1 MLERLV
7 RKLGTKQYK
16 VYYIYTKEE
25 ADARGFKYKP
35 WYKAEVGEMA
45 LSDDGF
51 VGECLFAKWYP
62 IKRYGRII
70 PGKMDRYVRTTFGR
84 AYYHKARKNNRFT
97 VKDRESFDN
106 LSGKRRMDN
115 LYKRGRR
122 KFIDKYIETGDLN
135 ESMKELVKI
144 NPELNAKNWKRFSK
158 HKEFSR
164 MLKEEFSKKLEENG
178 IGLDDTLT
186 LITEAIATAK
196 EKNDT
201 KSMISLIKILADMQ
215 GIRYKQ
221 KRKVTDRVD
230 MSRIDK
236 YSDEAKEEI
245 ARSNFREIR
254 IVAEKTVEGE
264 DEHE

>member
-1 MLERLV
+1 
-7 RKLGTKQYK
+7 
-16 VYYIYTKEE
+16 
-25 ADARGFKYKP
+25 
-35 WYKAEVGEMA
+35 
-45 LSDDGF
+45 
-51 VGECLFAKWYP
+51 
-62 IKRYGRII
+62 
-70 PGKMDRYVRTTFGR
+70 
-84 AYYHKARKNNRFT
+84 
-97 VKDRESFDN
+97 
-106 LSGKRRMDN
+106 
-115 LYKRGRR
+115 
-122 KFIDKYIETGDLN
+122 
-135 ESMKELVKI
+135 
-144 NPELNAKNWKRFSK
+144 
-158 HKEFSR
+158 

-264 DEHE
+264 DENE